1 MDSELIRWRSRSRAE
16 AVTLRIGLPGNV
28 MLDRTVGEAL
38 SGDAEP
44 GGVWQPDLR
53 ELVRGAS
60 IVTGAAASGLAAARR
75 RRPRGS

>member
-1 MDSELIRWRSRSRAE
+1 
-16 AVTLRIGLPGNV
+16 